1 LDHHYVLAR
10 ELLGMFS
17 SLLLTHNRGFQ
28 MKNKLMCFILT
39 SAACVLNLHVAMAVP
54 IAAGSMLNTGGT
66 LAAIPSG
73 ALVNDADGLD
83 FTGPEGGPGV
93 LIGVMGTGS
102 FATINCA
109 VGSVGAPC
117 GLIQDIDSFATFNGI
132 ANFLTILPHGI
143 SFWLDAPLTLTR
155 AAATS
160 TSNATLIVAGMG
172 TLKATGFDDTAAIFT
187 LAATG
192 GPEATYSATI
202 IAGASRVPE
211 PASLILLGAGMA
223 GLMLTRRKNATR
235 A

>member
-1 LDHHYVLAR
+1 LDHHYILAR

-39 SAACVLNLHVAMAVP
+39 SAACVLNLHVAMAAP

-73 ALVNDADGLD
+73 ALVNDAVGLD
-83 FTGPEGGPGV
+83 FTGPEGVGGV
-93 LIGVMGTGS
+93 LIGVLGTGS
-102 FATINCA
+102 FATINC
-109 VGSVGAPC
+109 VGNVGAPC
-117 GLIQDIDSFATFNGI
+117 GLIQDIDSFATFGGI
-132 ANFLTILPHGI
+132 ASFLTILPHGI
-143 SFWLDAPLTLTR
+143 TFWLDAPLTLTR

-160 TSNATLIVAGMG
+160 TSNATLIVAGTG
-172 TLKATGFDDTAAIFT
+172 TLAATGFDDTAAIFT

-202 IAGASRVPE
+202 VAVASRVPE